1 MGRLDGALALM
12 GEPGPARRSGAKPD
26 GAASGR
32 PRAEGPFRTTRLRGL
47 GVLLVGLVTGP
58 ALADDGRRLAL
69 AKRLVAQIQT
79 DETLRSVLPL
89 MTAQM
94 RSTLAQQGRGGE
106 DADAYVALFEKRLGA
121 EIGRYGDQMAEAYA
135 QAFTEDDLSGM
146 IAFDDTPLGR
156 KIIAERPALE
166 QASALSLQSLERQVA
181 QEVADELARRKA
193 QDAPPRKL

>member
-1 MGRLDGALALM
+1 
-12 GEPGPARRSGAKPD
+12 
-26 GAASGR
+26 
-32 PRAEGPFRTTRLRGL
+32 
-47 GVLLVGLVTGP
+47 
-58 ALADDGRRLAL
+58 
-69 AKRLVAQIQT
+69 
-79 DETLRSVLPL
+79 
-89 MTAQM
+89 
-94 RSTLAQQGRGGE
+94 
-106 DADAYVALFEKRLGA
+106 
-121 EIGRYGDQMAEAYA
+121 MAEAYA